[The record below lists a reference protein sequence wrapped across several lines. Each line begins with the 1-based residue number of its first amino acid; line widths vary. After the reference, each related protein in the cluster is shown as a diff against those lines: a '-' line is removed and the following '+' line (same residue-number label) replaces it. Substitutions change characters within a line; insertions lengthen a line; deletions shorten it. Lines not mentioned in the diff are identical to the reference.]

1 MVLNKRWF
9 AALAIVIQLPFLV
22 WSQGSALPL
31 GHSNYHLVD
40 RLTIKYGEK
49 TAGFNTSLRGY
60 ERGKVVKFAKN
71 LEANDTTFS
80 SNDREDLHRIYLDN
94 NEWVA
99 ASDVPLSIVGRR
111 QGVLRQVGEDSIGA
125 LYRLI
130 SPSQIEACTHDE
142 RYTRCKKPILGY
154 FFPTPANW
162 LEVNRPGLHLR
173 INPMI
178 HLQAAKPNQGDFL
191 FINKRGIEIRGGIDD
206 RLFFY
211 TNFTDTQGRFPGYVN
226 EYVGKFK
233 ALPGNGF
240 YKSYDSSVIDTKGA
254 YDWLNGQAYIG
265 FNVTRHVGLQFGHG
279 KNFIGNGYR
288 SMILSD
294 FSHNYLYLKANW
306 NIWRFSYQNLFI
318 ELNPTSAQ
326 ANPGDNYIPRKYMAA
341 HYLSFRVTER
351 LSIGAYEATVFR
363 RDTSAGGF
371 ELQYLNPVILYRTV
385 EHLLDS
391 EDNVLVGLD
400 FKWDLFKRLRL
411 YGQFMLDEFKLSEVR
426 ARNGWWGNKYGLQL
440 GGLYVDA
447 LGIDQLDIRTEFN
460 SARPYMYTHSDPNG
474 ANYSHYNQALAHP
487 LGANFREALVL
498 VRYQP
503 GQKWLLEGRCIRS
516 EYGEDADGLNWGS
529 NILLPYATRV
539 KEYENEIGQGVST
552 RTTLVGLDL
561 SYEVWHNIYFDL
573 HYFYRKKT
581 SGLAERSGID
591 SFIGAGFR
599 WNVSPLRMDF

>member
-1 MVLNKRWF
+1 MVLR
-9 AALAIVIQLPFLV
+9 ACLVLAIAFQLPFMA
-22 WSQGSALPL
+22 WGQGSALPL
-31 GHSNYHLVD
+31 GSSNYPLVD
-40 RLTIKYGEK
+40 RLSIKYGQ
-49 TAGFNTSLRGY
+49 NTLGLNPALRGY
-60 ERGKVVKFAKN
+60 ERGKVVKFAKR
-71 LEANDTTFS
+71 LEASGNSLSKRDI
-80 SNDREDLHRIYLDN
+80 DDLRRIYLDN

-99 ASDVPLSIVGRR
+99 ASDVPLSIAGRR
-111 QGVLRQVGEDSIGA
+111 QGVLQKVGEDSLGA
-125 LYRLI
+125 LYRMV
-130 SPSQIEACTHDE
+130 SPSQIEACTQDE
-142 RYTRCKKPILGY
+142 RYTRCQKPILRI

-162 LEVNRPGLHLR
+162 LEVNRPGFHLR

-178 HLQAAKPNQGDFL
+178 HLQAARPNEGEFL
-191 FINKRGIEIRGGIDD
+191 FLNQRGLEIRGGIDD

-226 EYVGKFK
+226 EYVDKFK

-240 YKSYDSSVIDTKGA
+240 YKGYKSSVFDSKGA

-306 NIWRFSYQNLFI
+306 DVWRFNYQNLFV

-341 HYLSFRVTER
+341 HYLGFKVTER

-363 RDTSAGGF
+363 RDSSAGNF

-391 EDNVLVGLD
+391 EDNILIGLD
-400 FKWDLFKRLRL
+400 FKWDLFKHIRL
-411 YGQFMLDEFKLSEVR
+411 YGQFMLDEFKLSEIR
-426 ARNGWWGNKYGLQL
+426 ARNGWWGNKYGLQA

-447 LGIDQLDIRTEFN
+447 LGIDHLDIRMEYNT
-460 SARPYMYTHSDPNG
+460 ARPYMYTHNEPNG
-474 ANYSHYNQALAHP
+474 ASYSHYNQALAHP
-487 LGANFREALVL
+487 LGANFREALMQ

-503 GQKWLLEGRCIRS
+503 SPKWTVEGRCILAD
-516 EYGEDADGLNWGS
+516 YGEDSDTLNWGG
-529 NILLPYATRV
+529 NILLPYQTRV
-539 KEYENEIGQGVST
+539 NEYGNKAGQGIST
-552 RTTLVGLDL
+552 NTTMIGLDL
-561 SYEVWHNIYFDL
+561 SYEVWHNVNFDL

-581 SGLAERSGID
+581 SELTERSDIN

-599 WNVSPLRMDF
+599 WNVGQLKMDF